1 MKLLN
6 NDTSRCTGITSNNIH
21 CVMKNNCLRH
31 ITYQH
36 DTIRG
41 RETNEIIYTSVLPA
55 PNCIEK
61 TKLNCPL
68 KIEPNN

>member
-36 DTIRG
+36 DTERG
-41 RETNEIIYTSVLPA
+41 RETQEVIYTSVISA
-55 PNCIEK
+55 PDCIEE
-61 TKLNCPL
+61 TKLKCPL

>member
-6 NDTSRCTGITSNNIH
+6 NETSRCTGITSNNIH

-36 DTIRG
+36 DTMRG
-41 RETNEIIYTSVLPA
+41 RETEKVVMSSVISA
-55 PNCIEK
+55 PDCIEE

-68 KIEPNN
+68 KIEPNS